1 MIPQPPFMVPP
12 QYYYDWYDP
21 QNNPWAYYYPGYDPA
36 YFGYAPPS
44 HSRSQ
49 TPQPQSQCNTPA
61 PYPPYF
67 YPYPFVIMPPFMGFR
82 PISSSRET
90 TPCFSEAERYQMSSS
105 MTDDRNRRAVS
116 CTPTCCQHA
125 KSFPVEDNRNKFN
138 TVEEPIFRSVPLSN
152 EAPPKPP
159 DEEIQ
164 EAPIES
170 IPPVEKTCEEPLEE
184 LHVHPIVTED
194 DCRSETSEDTT
205 EVEEEISQDTE
216 TVELHY
222 PHQLSVIYE
231 ENESAALER
240 RSSVCSRSSTLSDCS
255 TTLMED
261 DNISIDN
268 QSGDELNEDEEAS
281 VTVRLPLKF
290 SFTRSKD
297 NMVNTTLTVGESE
310 REIHEQTPECE
321 VIRTPSPH
329 FNNRSHSLSNNS
341 SANDV
346 SVTFSLKSKSKS
358 KTPERLINPSL
369 SVKCDSIEESEREC
383 SVSVSLPIKRKS
395 LDERRNS
402 GSLNDDN
409 SESSGENKNNVDASL
424 YTSLD
429 ALEEIKKGMLDITNN
444 LFSKI
449 CTLRKSALNIPEHER
464 NRSGSVSYIDSIES
478 DSENDGSLS
487 FNDCKHNEGRR
498 RSSFG
503 IPQINFESNQEQIE
517 DYKKKFEWNKE
528 ASNDL
533 YEDDCEENFE
543 ECDVKENSS
552 KNKYEEIYPKNKY
565 EDLSTKRSSTEVS
578 KIYSNGFSNE
588 QNSTEISPKY
598 SKRNSKEDL
607 DEISASFN
615 LKQTSRKPSLNEI
628 SADKKLSKITEKNT
642 SEEISTK
649 YSEETYKESNNRRTS
664 QEYNHRNSVDYREK
678 SPKHL
683 RETSPEPFRRNST
696 EQSQVYQ
703 QNSYNKLQNLSSKT
717 ISKEPSSIEES
728 NPENTNEQ
736 NEEEEVD
743 FWSQISSRNQ
753 EEGNLSKTSTNSSS
767 RYWFEEEDT
776 DVEPPKEDD
785 GFARYEINEVTTSI
799 SFVSLNEQDVN
810 EGENDNEEEVDF
822 WADYDPDRDFRSTA
836 TKFFESREEV
846 EVPEVIELQPSD
858 CKDDNKS
865 EYDDDSDT
873 ESCKDFMNDLKQNS
887 ETKNNEEELEASD
900 EEWTEEEVEVTDD
913 EEPQI
918 IESPKIEIDVPKIEV
933 KIPEVV
939 EESESEYEE
948 EEEVS
953 EETEPPPPPKPKP
966 QPIVTVKIDHRPC
979 TLIVIKT
986 QQVEIQQPTINQLPQ
1001 NSDESSSEEELS
1013 DEEAPPQRSNE
1024 SSSSRI
1030 SKGRSLVN
1038 VNSFIISECD
1048 RNALSEM
1055 KERLDRQL
1063 SSDDDEKP
1071 LPVSSL
1077 NLKSSHSNDDCHD
1090 DKVLI
1095 HSVDSKSNM
1104 TSESGISFEQ
1114 NENYSEDGYE
1124 EDSEEEIAN
1133 ENEKTITREPID
1145 EVIDDEIKVN
1155 VKSKISMFERAMS
1168 EERTVEKQPKEAPRV
1183 PSKYS
1188 YRYRES
1194 SEPPQQRDETP
1205 MKNQKLIDLINQ
1217 RKSLPPTLEIEE
1229 KTEVTEKREN
1239 YKRFGNSKNSCPIV
1253 RSIDESGE
1261 EDSGFSCKQVSET
1274 ETDSENFPELRKL
1287 SRYERA
1293 STHSRLFK
1301 LLQGDEEIPEKDE
1314 EIAKESTTKIPYKS
1328 KKIIH
1333 NVSVTRRQNP
1343 QVAQQAETMEERRQ
1357 RLCLPLTHQSSSGAE
1372 SMSSSTT
1379 PSPTPVNEKL
1389 VQELVQS
1396 LLSQKRGRSFRNL
1409 PLEKLHAAAVK
1420 ILQEDMESNGTL
1432 SSADESTVPTVD
1444 STPALTPQEFRNT
1457 SSYSEYYD
1465 SWNSPQGSSIDDV
1478 TADVIQSKAFR
1489 NLQEQQSSA
1498 NKKLWSVRCPRI
1510 LSSKSI
1516 NKDLARV
1523 SEVRESESPEPNHSR
1538 SPSIRSLS
1546 TEPMSGEKCIVSTH
1560 ERQMANT

>member
-21 QNNPWAYYYPGYDPA
+21 QNNPWAHYYYPGFDPA

-49 TPQPQSQCNTPA
+49 TPQPQSQSQSNTPL

-67 YPYPFVIMPPFMGFR
+67 YPYPFVILPPFMGFR

-105 MTDDRNRRAVS
+105 DDRNRRAVS

-125 KSFPVEDNRNKFN
+125 KSFQVEDNRNKFN
-138 TVEEPIFRSVPLSN
+138 TVEEPILRPVPLRN
-152 EAPPKPP
+152 GTPPKPP
-159 DEEIQ
+159 DNEILN
-164 EAPIES
+164 EPLRELEKSLRS
-170 IPPVEKTCEEPLEE
+170 IPSVDNLNEEPLEE
-184 LHVHPIVTED
+184 LHVHPIANED

-216 TVELHY
+216 TVEIHY

-255 TTLMED
+255 TTLMEE
-261 DNISIDN
+261 DNISNED
-268 QSGDELNEDEEAS
+268 QSGDELNEDENS

-310 REIHEQTPECE
+310 SEVHETTSECE
-321 VIRTPSPH
+321 ITQTPSPN
-329 FNNRSHSLSNNS
+329 FNNRSHPLSNNS

-346 SVTFSLKSKSKS
+346 SVTFSLKSKSK
-358 KTPERLINPSL
+358 TPERLLNPSL
-369 SVKCDSIEESEREC
+369 SIKCDSIEEIDREC
-383 SVSVSLPIKRKS
+383 SVSVSLPLKRKS
-395 LDERRNS
+395 IDERRNS
-402 GSLNDDN
+402 GSHRDDISEN
-409 SESSGENKNNVDASL
+409 SCENKNNVDASL

-464 NRSGSVSYIDSIES
+464 NRSGSVSHIESIES
-478 DSENDGSLS
+478 DSENDGSMS
-487 FNDCKHNEGRR
+487 HDECKYNDGRR

-503 IPQINFESNQEQIE
+503 IPQINEYQEDNIENYNEVNGVGNRERYWFEDEQEHNDEGLDGHNLKNNYENKDKSQEFKEDFTKSYEDTQEQPYETSLESKQEISHE
-517 DYKKKFEWNKE
+517 YNLYPPRRSSFQFNPKE
-528 ASNDL
+528 LSPIKE
-533 YEDDCEENFE
+533 YSPFE
-543 ECDVKENSS
+543 EPSPAI
-552 KNKYEEIYPKNKY
+552 EI
-565 EDLSTKRSSTEVS
+565 
-578 KIYSNGFSNE
+578 SNE
-588 QNSTEISPKY
+588 P
-598 SKRNSKEDL
+598 
-607 DEISASFN
+607 
-615 LKQTSRKPSLNEI
+615 P
-628 SADKKLSKITEKNT
+628 
-642 SEEISTK
+642 
-649 YSEETYKESNNRRTS
+649 NNPDC
-664 QEYNHRNSVDYREK
+664 ND
-678 SPKHL
+678 
-683 RETSPEPFRRNST
+683 
-696 EQSQVYQ
+696 
-703 QNSYNKLQNLSSKT
+703 
-717 ISKEPSSIEES
+717 
-728 NPENTNEQ
+728 Q
-736 NEEEEVD
+736 NEEDEID
-743 FWSQISSRNQ
+743 FWSQISNKNQ
-753 EEGNLSKTSTNSSS
+753 EDHNLSKNSTNSSS
-767 RYWFEEEDT
+767 KYWFEEDDT

-785 GFARYEINEVTTSI
+785 GFAKYEINEVTTSI
-799 SFVSLNEQDVN
+799 SFVSLNEQDIN
-810 EGENDNEEEVDF
+810 EGENENEEEIDF
-822 WADYDPDRDFRSTA
+822 WADYDPDRDLRSTA
-836 TKFFESREEV
+836 TKYFESREEIAT
-846 EVPEVIELQPSD
+846 PETTEAPTND

-873 ESCKDFMNDLKQNS
+873 ESCKDYMNDLNQNPES
-887 ETKNNEEELEASD
+887 KINEQELASD
-900 EEWTEEEVEVTDD
+900 EEWTEEEIEVTDD
-913 EEPQI
+913 DEPEI
-918 IESPKIEIDVPKIEV
+918 INKIVTKIDPPKIETKEGLPKIENKEGLPNIEIKVEPPKVDLPKLEINIPKIEIKIDSPKLENKVNFPKIESFEKV
-933 KIPEVV
+933 TLKAEIIQGD
-939 EESESEYEE
+939 SESEYEE
-948 EEEVS
+948 GEEEK
-953 EETEPPPPPKPKP
+953 EEIIEEPKIKPTP
-966 QPIVTVKIDHRPC
+966 QPIVHVKIDTQPC
-979 TLIVIKT
+979 NLITIKT
-986 QQVEIQQPTINQLPQ
+986 QHVEIQQPIINHLPQ
-1001 NSDESSSEEELS
+1001 INSDECSSS
-1013 DEEAPPQRSNE
+1013 DEEVSDEEPPPQRSNE

-1038 VNSFIISECD
+1038 VNSFIKSECD
-1048 RNALSEM
+1048 RNAMSEM

-1063 SSDDDEKP
+1063 SSDDDEEEEEEKEEKP
-1071 LPVSSL
+1071 LPVSSSI
-1077 NLKSSHSNDDCHD
+1077 NSSHSNDDCHD
-1090 DKVLI
+1090 KVLI
-1095 HSVDSKSNM
+1095 HTIDSKSNM
-1104 TSESGISFEQ
+1104 TSESGVSFEQ

-1133 ENEKTITREPID
+1133 ENEKTITREIPQQDTFEPEINN
-1145 EVIDDEIKVN
+1145 EIKVN
-1155 VKSKISMFERAMS
+1155 VKNKISMFERAMS
-1168 EERTVEKQPKEAPRV
+1168 EEKTIEKQSKEPPRV

-1188 YRYRES
+1188 FKFRES
-1194 SEPPQQRDETP
+1194 SEPPQQQRDETP
-1205 MKNQKLIDLINQ
+1205 KNQKLIDLINQ

-1229 KTEVTEKREN
+1229 KIEVNEKREN
-1239 YKRFGNSKNSCPIV
+1239 YKRFGNSKKSCPIV

-1261 EDSGFSCKQVSET
+1261 EDSGFSCKPVSET

-1314 EIAKESTTKIPYKS
+1314 DTKETTTTKIPYKS

-1379 PSPTPVNEKL
+1379 PSPTPINEKL

-1396 LLSQKRGRSFRNL
+1396 LLSQKRGRAFRNL

-1444 STPALTPQEFRNT
+1444 STPALTPQEFRNN
-1457 SSYSEYYD
+1457 SSYSEYYE
-1465 SWNSPQGSSIDDV
+1465 SWNNPQSSIVDEI

-1489 NLQEQQSSA
+1489 NLQEQQSNA

-1523 SEVRESESPEPNHSR
+1523 SEVRESESPEPNVHSR

-1546 TEPMSGEKCIVSTH
+1546 TEPMSGEKFIVSTK
-1560 ERQMANT
+1560 ERLANT